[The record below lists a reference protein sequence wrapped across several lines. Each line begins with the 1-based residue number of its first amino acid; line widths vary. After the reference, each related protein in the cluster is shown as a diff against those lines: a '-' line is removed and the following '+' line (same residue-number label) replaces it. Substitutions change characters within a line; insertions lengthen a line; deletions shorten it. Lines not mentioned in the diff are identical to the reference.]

1 VAIIVIVSTL
11 PVVIPFMVFSD
22 VKVALQVS
30 NGLPLGTHFLG
41 GWIFGRY
48 GHGNPWR
55 DGLKMVA
62 VGAVLVAAIIVFGG

>member
-11 PVVIPFMVFSD
+11 PVVIPFMVFSN

-30 NGLPLGTHFLG
+30 NGLPLGKHFLG

-48 GHGNPWR
+48 GHGNPRR

-62 VGAVLVAAIIVFGG
+62 VGAVLVAAIIVLGG

>member
-1 VAIIVIVSTL
+1 MAIIVILSTL
-11 PVVIPFMVFSD
+11 LLVIPFMMFSN
-22 VKVALQVS
+22 VKVGLQVS
-30 NGLPLGTHFLG
+30 NGLALGTHYLG

-62 VGAVLVAAIIVFGG
+62 VGAVLVAAIIPLGG